1 MSDIIENPY
10 AATPQ
15 LSPGDEKLWST
26 IIHVVGSATILFPA
40 WAGYLIFR
48 NRGPFVRDNTRRAL
62 NWQLSFLIY
71 YVGGLILSLI
81 VVGYL
86 VVVAAFVL
94 NIVFSIQA
102 AIAAN
107 RGHLYHYPLSIPF
120 LKEPVLLPPPPPP
133 AQAV

>member
-1 MSDIIENPY
+1 MSDIATNPY

-26 IIHVVGSATILFPA
+26 IIHVLGAVSILVPA
-40 WAGYLIFR
+40 WIGYLIFR
-48 NRGPFVRDNTRRAL
+48 NRGPFVRDNTRNAL

-71 YVGGLILSLI
+71 YVAGFILSI
-81 VVGYL
+81 IFVGYL
-86 VVVAAFVL
+86 VIVAALVL

-120 LKEPVLLPPPPPP
+120 LKQPAAFLPPPPPAP
-133 AQAV
+133 AV